1 LVVPAHEGSAED
13 RAKVLA
19 AAQAAASWA
28 RARRATWTNA
38 PLPRPDTSN
47 TAGSVEP
54 RTAGETIGVAAAAAS
69 RADRPGWPW
78 RDKILPAVRR
88 WTPRIVAVGIVAA
101 AIAAAVNYAPQ
112 MWKAAGSA
120 ASRVTT
126 ALPTV
131 APQAPAQP
139 TPAAGAAPQVHAT
152 PAGKPVGSLHVE
164 STPSGA
170 RILVDG
176 TPRGTTPLTIDDVPT
191 GRHTVMIQSSAGVVQ
206 RVIAVAPGTTTE
218 INESIFS
225 GWVVVYAPFEI
236 TLAEGT
242 HVLRLDDRGEIMLPA
257 GPHELRL
264 FNRALGFEEVRRVD
278 LKPGDR
284 ATLSIQ
290 PQRTTIAVTAS
301 EPAEIWL
308 DGVRAGSTP
317 LTGAPVDVGT
327 HELVVRRASGGDRRM
342 TITAT
347 VQPVTINVDFSRPQ
361 D

>member
-1 LVVPAHEGSAED
+1 
-13 RAKVLA
+13 
-19 AAQAAASWA
+19 
-28 RARRATWTNA
+28 
-38 PLPRPDTSN
+38 
-47 TAGSVEP
+47 
-54 RTAGETIGVAAAAAS
+54 
-69 RADRPGWPW
+69 
-78 RDKILPAVRR
+78 
-88 WTPRIVAVGIVAA
+88 
-101 AIAAAVNYAPQ
+101 
-112 MWKAAGSA
+112 M
-120 ASRVTT
+120 
-126 ALPTV
+126 
-131 APQAPAQP
+131 
-139 TPAAGAAPQVHAT
+139 
-152 PAGKPVGSLHVE
+152 
-164 STPSGA
+164 
-170 RILVDG
+170 
-176 TPRGTTPLTIDDVPT
+176 TIDDVPA

-206 RVIAVAPGTTTE
+206 RVIAVAPGTATE

-242 HVLRLDDRGEIMLPA
+242 RVLRLDDRGEIMLPA

-284 ATLSIQ
+284 ATLSVQ
-290 PQRTTIAVTAS
+290 PQRTTIAVTAN

-308 DGVRAGSTP
+308 DGVRVGSTP
-317 LTGAPVDVGT
+317 LVGAPVDVGT